1 MLGKL
6 LFWGGVTAAVVG
18 GAYALTQYSSASP
31 PKNGDKPADDGK
43 LGGWEFAEWTMG
55 GAAADAELPTIVVL
69 HDEGSGD
76 ADVRAIFDGLD
87 LSARILVPLGKNG
100 SAQKRNYVADPD
112 KATAPDVQK
121 AAVDLQ
127 AFLFDVLKK
136 RRVTGRLVVVSLGTI
151 AGTMAISLGFFA
163 GLAVRQVYAL
173 GGLYEPAYV
182 AQAPQAQVRIRLLF
196 QSTLSKLAQDLT
208 TESFKLAASRGF
220 DNVQIQV
227 GDFDLPVTRALAQ
240 SWLWPELAANLA
252 KA

>member
-1 MLGKL
+1 MLGKI

-31 PKNGDKPADDGK
+31 PKNNDKTDDGK
-43 LGGWEFAEWTMG
+43 LLGGWEFAEWTTG

-69 HDEGSGD
+69 HDENSGD

-87 LSARILVPLGKNG
+87 LSARILVPLGKVG
-100 SAQKRNYVADPD
+100 SGQKRSYVDPD
-112 KATAPDVQK
+112 KAAAPDVQK

-127 AFLFDVLKK
+127 GFLFDVLKR

-151 AGTMAISLGFFA
+151 SGTMALALGFFA
-163 GLAVRQVYAL
+163 ALAVRQVYAL

-182 AQAPQAQVRIRLLF
+182 AQAPQAQVRMRLLF

-208 TESFKLAASRGF
+208 TEAFKLAASRGF
-220 DNVQIQV
+220 DNVQMQV